1 MNRDLVND
9 VTIIML
15 EDYSDEQLIRELE
28 ERGYEISEKGE

>member
-28 ERGYEISEKGE
+28 ERRYEISEKGE